1 MKKMMTAIRNLAA
14 LLTASALIVACA
26 SNDLLESL
34 PQKYTLTVQ
43 AAKAGEPATRALSLS
58 GSTLNVTWA
67 AGEKVLVY
75 QSDTQIGELTAS
87 SSSTE
92 STTLTGSLDS
102 APDADKDL
110 VFYFHAKDPSYS
122 GQDGTLS
129 LIASTYDFCAP
140 ATVSSGSFTVD
151 RENKTVEV
159 PGGIQFGANQ
169 QAIAKFTLKDKVT
182 EAVIR
187 ANLLTVEVNIT
198 DNYVKSWLALSGV
211 TFPIAYEF
219 AVPDNTYTENGD
231 GVLYLAIP
239 DKTVSFEEMFTALG
253 LTKEN
258 GYTFTLTATEGAD
271 TYTYTKTGFPF
282 ENGKYYDITVNLTK
296 IPFGAVKAADLGKV
310 VGADGKLYD
319 NASAATSA
327 GTTAEAM
334 IAYVGKVDDVCDH
347 GLAISLTDA
356 YGYNATF
363 AEATG
368 NAIIPSWALYHGVNG
383 CTWRLPSEKEWQYML
398 WGNYLANRDA
408 SDISDFMSKLSLA
421 GGAALAQD
429 AYFWTST
436 EVDTDNAKAIYQ
448 DNGSC
453 ASINST
459 PKTEYWHVRACLSF

>member
-26 SNDLLESL
+26 SNDLLENL

-87 SSSTE
+87 ASSTE

-110 VFYFHAKDPSYS
+110 VFYFHAVDPSYS

-129 LIASTYDFCAP
+129 MIASTYDFCAP

-151 RENKTVEV
+151 TENKTVEV
-159 PGGIQFGANQ
+159 PGAIQFGANQ
-169 QAIAKFTLKDKVT
+169 QAIAKFTLKDKAT
-182 EAVIR
+182 GAALR
-187 ANLLTVEVNIT
+187 ANPLIVEL
-198 DNYVKSWLALSGV
+198 DCSDFFLKLQMANYGFS
-211 TFPIAYEF
+211 FPIRYEF
-219 AVPDNTYTENGD
+219 TVPDDTYTENGD

-239 DKTVSFEEMFTALG
+239 DKIAPLDAMLAAIGGSRDVFS
-253 LTKEN
+253 
-258 GYTFTLTATEGAD
+258 FTLTATVGAD

-296 IPFGAVKAADLGKV
+296 IPLGAVKAADLGKV

-356 YGYNATF
+356 YEYNATF

-383 CTWRLPSEKEWQYML
+383 CTWRLPSEKDWQYML
-398 WGNYLANRDA
+398 WGDYQANRAA

-429 AYFWTST
+429 AYFWTSI

-448 DNGSC
+448 DNDSY

-459 PKTEYWHVRACLSF
+459 LKTNYWHVRACLSF